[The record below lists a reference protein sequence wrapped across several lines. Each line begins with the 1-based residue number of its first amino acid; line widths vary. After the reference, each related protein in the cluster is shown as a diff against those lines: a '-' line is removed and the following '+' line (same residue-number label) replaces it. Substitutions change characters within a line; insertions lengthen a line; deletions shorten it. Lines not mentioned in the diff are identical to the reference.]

1 MSQHPFEIPK
11 DPRIRRTQSL
21 LQSAFSKLLEEKQFR
36 DISIT
41 DICNQAD
48 IARVTFYQH
57 YENKEALLVAS
68 VTNFFASIHQGFD
81 QSALDAY
88 LETGNMSDIKPTNP
102 MNLADQNQLRLIRVA
117 LQHAGAAVRKLT
129 LASFLETYSQRETEL
144 NQREIQVLGT
154 FYVGGMLTLLEQF
167 LSDQLTSVSQ
177 AELQAATLTL
187 LYASKQGVIQSN
199 IFRDSPF

>member
-21 LQSAFSKLLEEKQFR
+21 LQSALSKLLEEKQFR

-177 AELQAATLTL
+177 AELQAATLML

>member
-1 MSQHPFEIPK
+1 MSQHPFELPK

-21 LQSAFSKLLEEKQFR
+21 LQSALSKLLEEKQFR

-177 AELQAATLTL
+177 AELQAATLML

>member
-1 MSQHPFEIPK
+1 MSKHRPEIPK

-21 LQSAFSKLLEEKQFR
+21 LQSALSKLLEEKRFR

-68 VTNFFASIHQGFD
+68 VTDFFADVHKVFD
-81 QSALDAY
+81 QDKIDAY
-88 LETGNMSDIKPTNP
+88 LETGNLSKLQSTHQVD
-102 MNLADQNQLRLIRVA
+102 LADQNQLRLIRVA
-117 LQHAGAAVRKLT
+117 LEYAGVAVRRLT

-144 NQREIQVLGT
+144 NKKEIQVLGA
-154 FYVGGMLTLLEQF
+154 FYIGGMLTLLEQF

-177 AELQAATLTL
+177 AELQAATLAL
-187 LYASKQGVIQSN
+187 LHASKQGVIQSK
-199 IFRDSPF
+199 IFRDSLV

>member
-21 LQSAFSKLLEEKQFR
+21 LQNALSKLLEEKQFR

-88 LETGNMSDIKPTNP
+88 LETGNMSDIEPTNP

-177 AELQAATLTL
+177 AELQAATLML

>member
-21 LQSAFSKLLEEKQFR
+21 LQSALSKLLEEKQFR

>member
-1 MSQHPFEIPK
+1 MSKHRPEIPK

-21 LQSAFSKLLEEKQFR
+21 LQSALSKLLEEKRFR

-68 VTNFFASIHQGFD
+68 VTAFFADVHKVFD
-81 QSALDAY
+81 QDKIDAY
-88 LETGNMSDIKPTNP
+88 LETGNLSKLQSTHQVD
-102 MNLADQNQLRLIRVA
+102 LADQNQLRLIRVA
-117 LQHAGAAVRKLT
+117 LEYAGVAVRRLT

-144 NQREIQVLGT
+144 NKKEIQVLGA
-154 FYVGGMLTLLEQF
+154 FYIGGMLTLLEQF

-177 AELQAATLTL
+177 AELQAATLAL
-187 LYASKQGVIQSN
+187 LHASKQGVIQSK
-199 IFRDSPF
+199 IFRDSLV